1 MDRLPAEILVDILDY
16 IDAEELVSV
25 QRTCSALSHVAYSNP
40 LWRYKC
46 FEKSPSASMR
56 QTSSILNTLT
66 NALEGLT
73 LSERPAQPRHSAASS
88 HGSERVAE
96 SARARAVNRWDLS
109 AEGEIVDWYSEYKG
123 RYAPLSADWL
133 SDEATAHTEVKGV
146 SLLPGTELVVGY
158 LEDHSVCVWDL
169 ARASTRRRKFRELG
183 RSKLQTSTLP
193 VGPRHTG
200 DNLVVDCV
208 SSFASQQKA
217 YVAVGSVVEEID
229 LNTLTVLSH
238 SSYPYPIT
246 ALSQPGPLDLPL
258 TVGTQWSLH
267 VLDPRVPVHH
277 SSTSSEGR
285 TEEISAQPGRLTAM
299 LPDIVG
305 KSSLLLTDIPGDS
318 SVLPAIFRRSSP
330 FSSNPLPSA
339 QLSSSPSWL
348 PPQSLRNP
356 SWNSFAKVEPGPLN
370 ILHQAENEIL
380 ICGRFP
386 SILSYDRRFFPRLQ
400 YVIHSSASLSAMTS
414 IPHPPAG
421 SSSNVTGLSTLVACG
436 EYRGRGSLEL
446 YSLPHVK
453 LDQQLHPPTCDTPSE
468 DEDVD
473 IGKSRSRISTSPSD
487 AGLFSYK
494 NRQDAAKS
502 KILSVA
508 AQGMR
513 IVFSDS
519 EGGLKW
525 VERDGHSLAR
535 RWNINAFEIGNAN
548 AMATSAF
555 TTGDLVARKII
566 PLAEPDSER
575 GARGDGDL
583 LIWTGE
589 KIGIVTTN
597 PQYMNHEDMVNE
609 MEGNSDEKKEK
620 EEQERREEEYSKT
633 MRQALERQA
642 DERRWMSQFRLKTR
656 HW

>member
-1 MDRLPAEILVDILDY
+1 MDALPAEILVDILDY
-16 IDAEELVSV
+16 LDAEELISI
-25 QRTCSALSHVAYSNP
+25 QPTCSTLSQAARSNP

-56 QTSSILNTLT
+56 QTSK
-66 NALEGLT
+66 
-73 LSERPAQPRHSAASS
+73 RPSRPRHAHPHS
-88 HGSERVAE
+88 HGSERIAE

-109 AEGEIVDWYSEYKG
+109 AEGEKVDWYSEYKA
-123 RYAPLSADWL
+123 RYAPLSACWL
-133 SDEATAHTEVKGV
+133 SDDATAHTEIKGI
-146 SLLPGTELVVGY
+146 SMLPATDTVVGY

-169 ARASTRRRKFRELG
+169 TRTSSGRRKFQELG
-183 RSKLQTSTLP
+183 RSSLKQSTLSIA
-193 VGPRHTG
+193 PRHTG
-200 DNLVVDCV
+200 ENMVVDCV
-208 SSFASQQKA
+208 STSTSQQKA
-217 YVAVGSVVEEID
+217 YVAVGNVVDEID
-229 LNTLTVLSH
+229 LNTLKVLSH
-238 SSYPYPIT
+238 STYPYPVT

-267 VLDPRVPVHH
+267 VLDPRVPVVPP
-277 SSTSSEGR
+277 SSSYQER
-285 TEEISAQPGRLTAM
+285 TEAIAAKPGRLTAM

-305 KSSLLLTDIPGDS
+305 KSSLLLSDIPGDS
-318 SVLPAIFRRSSP
+318 SILPAIFRRSSP
-330 FSSNPLPSA
+330 FSSSPLPLA

-348 PPQSLRNP
+348 PSQSLRNP

-414 IPHPPAG
+414 IPHPPSG
-421 SSSNVTGLSTLVACG
+421 LSSNVTGSSTLVACG

-453 LDQQLHPPTCDTPSE
+453 PGQQHHPPTSDTASSTPP
-468 DEDVD
+468 DDD
-473 IGKSRSRISTSPSD
+473 DLDLGKSRTRISTSNVD
-487 AGLFSYK
+487 ASLFSYK

-502 KILSVA
+502 KLLSVA
-508 AQGMR
+508 AHGTR

-535 RWNINAFEIGNAN
+535 RWNINAFEIGSTN
-548 AMATSAF
+548 AMSTSASV
-555 TTGDLVARKII
+555 TGDLVARKIV
-566 PLAEPDSER
+566 PLDEPDSER
-575 GARGDGDL
+575 GARGDADL

-589 KIGIVTTN
+589 KIGIVTTH
-597 PQYMNHEDMVNE
+597 PQFANHEAMVNE
-609 MEGNSDEKKEK
+609 MEGNLDEKREK
-620 EEQERREEEYSKT
+620 EEQERKEEEYSKT
-633 MRQALERQA
+633 MRRALEQQA

-656 HW
+656 SW